1 VFSYARSPYAEAK
14 LRDRFKYLAR
24 MITGPSAEQGL
35 VIARDHY
42 ERLGGDAPDGRR
54 SEAWLLRQLGR
65 SSRTVL
71 RSRIIVA

>member
-1 VFSYARSPYAEAK
+1 
-14 LRDRFKYLAR
+14 
-24 MITGPSAEQGL
+24 MIAGPSAEQGL

-42 ERLGGDAPDGRR
+42 ERLGGDTPDGRR